1 MALIGKQNALVSV
14 LEANAV
20 GSSEIVSNSVTA
32 SEIAAN
38 AVGSSVF

>member
-20 GSSEIVSNSVTA
+20 GSSEIVSNSVTHPGFESA
-32 SEIAAN
+32 R
-38 AVGSSVF
+38 